1 MDVLGMLGYKA
12 ADRLLIVNADD
23 FGMCHATNE
32 AIKQLLDEGAVSSAT
47 VMMPCGWAK
56 DAAVWSA
63 AHPQADVGIHLTFTS
78 EWEGYKWGP
87 VNRQGGTSSLVT
99 AEGYFPSDC
108 LTFERQAEPAQVRAE
123 MIAQIEMALSLGMNP
138 THLDSHMGS
147 LYGLETGRD
156 FLDIVFDVCSEY
168 GLPFRLPKSIAITG
182 MQLSPDMEALAQQRA
197 AQAAA
202 KGVVILD
209 ELLSLP
215 YANQEGQNEEQVKA
229 EMAALLRSLKPGV
242 SEIIIHP
249 SCITTELQSITPH
262 WERRGLEFQLLL
274 DPGMKQVI
282 ADEGI
287 HLIRWADL
295 RDAQRGMPPQR
306 H

>member
-1 MDVLGMLGYKA
+1 MNVLSALGYQA
-12 ADRLLIVNADD
+12 TDRLLIVNADD

-47 VMMPCGWAK
+47 VMMPCGWAQ

-78 EWEGYKWGP
+78 EWEGFKWGP
-87 VNRQGGTSSLVT
+87 VNRRGDTSSLVT

-108 LTFERQAEPAQVRAE
+108 LAFEQQADLEQVRDE
-123 MIAQIEMALSLGMNP
+123 IIAQLEMAYAIGMNP
-138 THLDSHMGS
+138 THLDNHMGS
-147 LYGLETGRD
+147 LYGLATGRD
-156 FLDIVFDVCSEY
+156 FLDIVFDVCAEY
-168 GLPFRLPKSIAITG
+168 GLPFRLPKSIEG
-182 MQLSPDMEALAQQRA
+182 MQLPPEMGPLALQRA
-197 AQAAA
+197 EQAAA

-215 YANQEGQNEEQVKA
+215 YASQEGQSEEQMKA
-229 EMAALLRSLKPGV
+229 AMIALLRSLKPGL

-249 SCITTELQSITPH
+249 SFITGELQAITPH
-262 WERRGLEFQLLL
+262 WERRGMEFQLLL
-274 DPGMKQVI
+274 DPDMKQVI

-295 RDAQRGMPPQR
+295 RDVQQGMPPQR
-306 H
+306 Q